1 MGNPQNL
8 ANIDKL
14 ENERCKFSK
23 YILGLF
29 NFLHLERLSILDIKT
44 LEDRRIKAD
53 LVYLYKMKINI
64 QYSRVNCRKYFF
76 YE

>member
-14 ENERCKFSK
+14 ENMQHTFSI
-23 YILGLF
+23 YIPGLF
-29 NFLHLERLSILDIKT
+29 NFPHLQSLSILDTKI

-53 LVYLYKMKINI
+53 LVHL
-64 QYSRVNCRKYFF
+64 
-76 YE
+76 